1 MVQQKVL
8 VAILVLKELLL
19 LRLLSL
25 PLPVACDE
33 LDDVDQVEAVGTFL
47 KHELVMI
54 VPNLLVLHRSDDER
68 QFIILLV
75 ADAPVDYLT
84 DLVDV
89 QSENHLLD
97 AIV

>member
-54 VPNLLVLHRSDDER
+54 VPN